1 MKSWII
7 KIWLNILL
15 VLAILFFSALLF
27 TYLFLNWQGQNIL
40 INSLTNLTHKKVT
53 VAHFSIRP
61 PLNLHIKNLEIEGLA
76 KVRDIRTSPNPLTL
90 FLGYIGFNDLEIV
103 EPEFT
108 FERGADKNAASA
120 LPAASLA
127 LASPGAVKPNFK
139 EPVIPFVFK
148 RISIKDGRIDFTD
161 RVVTPEG
168 IKITFKDIQFSLSNV
183 YAFPRSVITNFD
195 LEAKIP
201 WGEAGKEGRVSA
213 EGWLNFFKKDI
224 QAVLKIEDIDGI
236 YLYPYYAN
244 WVDLE
249 KARIDAATLNFT
261 SDIQGLNNDVIA
273 ECHLELADIVRRPL
287 NADESQEKAARIA
300 DTVLEIFKAFNQ
312 GKIVLNFTI
321 RTKMDRPEFGF
332 GNIKTAFENK
342 ISEARKSGGF
352 GAEDVLAFPTRLL
365 GGAFKGLTGLTTTV
379 ITGTINAGKEIK
391 NAVGDTFKKEKK
403 EQNTSEEAQK

>member
-1 MKSWII
+1 M
-7 KIWLNILL
+7 
-15 VLAILFFSALLF
+15 
-27 TYLFLNWQGQNIL
+27 
-40 INSLTNLTHKKVT
+40 
-53 VAHFSIRP
+53 
-61 PLNLHIKNLEIEGLA
+61 
-76 KVRDIRTSPNPLTL
+76 RDIRTSPNPLTL

-108 FERGADKNAASA
+108 FVRGADKNAATA
-120 LPAASLA
+120 LPDATKA

-139 EPVIPFVFK
+139 EPAIPFVFK

-168 IKITFKDIQFSLSNV
+168 IKITFKDIQLSLSNV

-195 LEAKIP
+195 LKAKMP
-201 WGEAGKEGRVSA
+201 WGETGKEGRVSA

-224 QAVLKIEDIDGI
+224 QAVLKIEGIDGI

-249 KARIDAATLNFT
+249 KARIEKATLNFT
-261 SDIQGLNNDVIA
+261 SDIQGFHNDVTA
-273 ECHLELADIVRRPL
+273 ACHLELADIVRRPL

-312 GKIVLNFTI
+312 GKIVLDFTI

-332 GNIKTAFENK
+332 ANIKTALENK
-342 ISEARKSGGF
+342 ITEARKSGGF
-352 GAEDVLAFPTRLL
+352 GAEDILALPARIL
-365 GGAFKGLTGLTTTV
+365 GGAFKGMTELTGAV
-379 ITGTINAGKEIK
+379 ISGTISVGKEIQD
-391 NAVGDTFKKEKK
+391 AVGGSFKKENTQ
-403 EQNTSEEAQK
+403 QNTTGEVQK